1 MEEAEALC
9 ARVAM
14 LKKGHIVAL
23 DSTRDLLERFSVYC
37 LSVRVDTPDNLPEA
51 LRRRAKPAQGSLQFQ
66 LSGLSEVE
74 PLLAAVRESGCEI
87 KDMRLAATDLEDV
100 FIEIMREQEMDL
112 VGSVR

>member
-1 MEEAEALC
+1 M
-9 ARVAM
+9 
-14 LKKGHIVAL
+14 
-23 DSTRDLLERFSVYC
+23 
-37 LSVRVDTPDNLPEA
+37 
-51 LRRRAKPAQGSLQFQ
+51 
-66 LSGLSEVE
+66 SGLSEVE